1 MWMLMP
7 LDIHTLIESCT
18 DETTPDTLK
27 AVVSSAQLQ
36 DQGKVPWLTTFT
48 DDSFLLD
55 LNFKQS
61 SLSELT
67 QVPLNEIQQAQN
79 PKSRPDDWE
88 SSQDDSVWPAT
99 FQKVTTVGMT
109 GLTTSTIRLA

>member
-7 LDIHTLIESCT
+7 LAIHTLMESCT

-27 AVVSSAQLQ
+27 AAVSSAQLQ
-36 DQGKVPWLTTFT
+36 DQGKVPWLTAFT

-61 SLSELT
+61 SLSELP

-88 SSQDDSVWPAT
+88 SSQDDSVWPAP
-99 FQKVTTVGMT
+99 FQKATTVGIT
-109 GLTTSTIRLA
+109 GLSTSTIRVA